1 MRVMSDVMSD
11 ALSFATQKI
20 TLKEEFEQGGI
31 LTLLTIIRWS
41 HSLIT
46 QVRT

>member
-1 MRVMSDVMSD
+1 MSD

-31 LTLLTIIRWS
+31 LT
-41 HSLIT
+41 
-46 QVRT
+46 VRIFFLGCSFLP